1 MILICEPQCK
11 GISHEKVNSGF
22 LYGFH
27 LAYPKEKIV
36 FFAEKTHFQEVKNIF
51 IKSHVATGS
60 IENFPINFS
69 LRNNYGFGGIVRY
82 YLLFKRI
89 FDKACDLGINKIF
102 FLSTSPI
109 ILYTIKI
116 LKQKSKYKNICCSF
130 VLHGELEDI
139 SHKNYEEPYTTTLKG
154 VKIGFNRALAT
165 LFNHP
170 NRVFLFILGKIFWP
184 VLKLYSNYSLIFK
197 KKLRVKKMMM
207 WQHSDQ
213 YNYISL
219 SPHVTKNA
227 SKYIDVKHLNIHTI
241 IMPIIFAKPYRTPDN
256 KYIKFAVFG
265 YGDSGQMQKMLSILS
280 KRHIKNTYEI
290 RIISMDDRGIEG
302 FPNVTHVGSG
312 NVLTV
317 NEMEN
322 SAKDIDMFINLYD
335 RTRHRFGCSLSIFE
349 AFSYLK
355 PVLHLSNPG
364 YNYFNNKKKPIGYRT
379 ENLNEFVN
387 KMCDMI
393 ENYSKYEEKLE
404 VFRKNMLAYRK
415 EYNIKSNLLK
425 LRKTFTFNNNNE

>member
-1 MILICEPQCK
+1 MIIVCEPQCK
-11 GISHEKVNSGF
+11 GISHEKVNGGF
-22 LYGFH
+22 LYGLH
-27 LAYPKEKIV
+27 LACPKEKIV

-51 IKSHVATGS
+51 INSHVATGS

-89 FDKACDLGINKIF
+89 FDRACGLGINKIF

-109 ILYTIKI
+109 ILYTIKK
-116 LKQKSKYKNICCSF
+116 LKQKSKYKSICCTF

-139 SHKNYEEPYTTTLKG
+139 SHKKYEESYTTELKG

-170 NRVFLFILGKIFWP
+170 DRVFLFILGKIFWP
-184 VLKLYSNYSLIFK
+184 ILRLYSDYSLIFK
-197 KKLRVKKMMM
+197 KNFRVKKMMM
-207 WQHSDQ
+207 WRHSNQ

-227 SKYIDVKHLNIHTI
+227 SKYIDIKYLNIHTI
-241 IMPIIFAKPYRTPDN
+241 IMPIIFAKPSPVFNN

-265 YGDSGQMQKMLSILS
+265 YGDSAQMHKMLSILS
-280 KRHIKNTYEI
+280 KRHIQNTYEI
-290 RIISMDDRGIEG
+290 RIIGMDYRGTEG
-302 FPNVTHVGSG
+302 FPNVTHVGNG
-312 NVLTV
+312 KVLTL

-364 YNYFNNKKKPIGYRT
+364 YNYFNNKKKSIGYRT

-393 ENYSKYEEKLE
+393 ENYPRYGEKLE
-404 VFRKNMLAYRK
+404 VFRKNMLGYRR

-425 LRKTFTFNNNNE
+425 LRKSFTFN